1 DRPRG
6 TRLERRPARGSP
18 RPRGVGGGRLPDL
31 LARVPGAAMTD
42 LLLLV
47 LALAATTA
55 AGLLAL
61 RVLRALPVAPG
72 ERLLAGLAVGLGL
85 AGMAGLGLA
94 AAGQLRAT
102 PIALLGAAALLARRR
117 ALARAGRALA
127 ARALGRVWPPVLVCA
142 LVPGTAGPNLL
153 AAPAGGR

>member
-1 DRPRG
+1 
-6 TRLERRPARGSP
+6 
-18 RPRGVGGGRLPDL
+18 GVCGGGLPDV

-42 LLLLV
+42 LVLLV

-61 RVLRALPVAPG
+61 RALRALPVAPG

-85 AGMAGLGLA
+85 AGMAGLGLG

-102 PIALLGAAALLARRR
+102 PIALLGAAALLAGGG
-117 ALARAGRALA
+117 ALARAGRAPDT
-127 ARALGRVWPPVLVCA
+127 RALGPVWPLGLLRALGLAPPV
-142 LVPGTAGPNLL
+142 P
-153 AAPAGGR
+153 